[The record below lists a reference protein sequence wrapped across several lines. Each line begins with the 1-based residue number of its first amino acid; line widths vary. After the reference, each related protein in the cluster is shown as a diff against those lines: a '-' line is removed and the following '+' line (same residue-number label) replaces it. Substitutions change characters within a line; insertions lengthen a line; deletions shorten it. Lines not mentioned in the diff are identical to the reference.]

1 MENYPFSENS
11 INSSIAFRSL
21 VNATSYPGRSFQINK
36 LKKPSVLSNAAA
48 TILITL
54 CDNESNVYLTKEYN
68 TEEVRNWLIFNTGA
82 IISNKKN
89 ADFVIG
95 TWKSLLPLNEFK
107 IGVPEYP
114 ERSATLIIEETKYKK
129 VKCNIDGP
137 GIKNKLNID
146 LPNPELFIE
155 NNNLYP
161 LGLDFYFTNDLEI
174 LSIPRS
180 TKINVIN
187 SEY

>member
-1 MENYPFSENS
+1 MENNPFSEKS

-21 VNATSYPGRSFQINK
+21 VNATSYPGRTFQTNK
-36 LKKPSVLSNAAA
+36 IDKPGILSNAAA

-54 CDNESNVYLTKEYN
+54 CDNESNVYLSKEYD
-68 TEEVRNWLIFNTGA
+68 TDEVRDWLIFNTSA
-82 IISNKKN
+82 SISNKQN

-95 TWKSLLPLNEFK
+95 PWESLLPLNEFK

-114 ERSATLIIEETKYKK
+114 ERSATLIIEGSKYKK
-129 VKCNIDGP
+129 VKCNINGP
-137 GIKNKLNID
+137 GIKNKLDID
-146 LPNPELFIE
+146 LPNPELLIE

-161 LGLDFYFTNDLEI
+161 LGLDFYFTMDLEI

-180 TKINVIN
+180 TKINIIK
-187 SEY
+187 SEH